1 MKYCSGAGVSDGI
14 LYCNEYVV
22 VRWMLRL
29 ERRVVFSFG
38 GVSGLADQFV
48 ASRAAFLQQSTAVFI
63 SHPRHPKSQQVPA
76 G

>member
-1 MKYCSGAGVSDGI
+1 
-14 LYCNEYVV
+14 
-22 VRWMLRL
+22 MLRL